1 MDCPKALYLGIQR
14 WYCTKQLTPFFS
26 LNLDDASVP
35 METILADFG
44 AFME

>member
-1 MDCPKALYLGIQR
+1 MDCLETLYLGIQR
-14 WYCTKQLTPFFS
+14 WYSTKKLTPFFS
-26 LNLDDASVP
+26 LNLDDTSVP